1 MNICRIR
8 ETILDEASPAAA
20 LREALDAF
28 CRLCAEVTDIWPD
41 RSFDAW
47 AGDALLESGVA
58 INPQAAAHC
67 VADYQRSVVF
77 IRGVHAAVD
86 ALSLRFPDTPLR
98 VLYAGCGPYATLL
111 LPLLGNYSPGS
122 LTVHLLDYHQRSL
135 DSVRLLLD
143 YFGLSG
149 HEIQTVRADACLY
162 KHPDPLHLVI
172 AEVMQKSL
180 EQEPQFAV
188 TANLAPQ
195 LCSGG
200 VFIPQRIDVSLCLAD
215 LQQEEMLLRQATRQG
230 GTGLAENPGRHI
242 VNKVLSLSPECA
254 NEQLQQAQV
263 RAGGSKPEL
272 EPVTVAMPPLPDD
285 AQLDAALFT
294 QICVFEGYELQP
306 YDSQITLPLKCHEL
320 SPVVSGALYRVSY
333 QLGSYPTF
341 SFEYQGK
348 AS

>member
-1 MNICRIR
+1 
-8 ETILDEASPAAA
+8 
-20 LREALDAF
+20 
-28 CRLCAEVTDIWPD
+28 
-41 RSFDAW
+41 
-47 AGDALLESGVA
+47 
-58 INPQAAAHC
+58 
-67 VADYQRSVVF
+67 
-77 IRGVHAAVD
+77 
-86 ALSLRFPDTPLR
+86 
-98 VLYAGCGPYATLL
+98 
-111 LPLLGNYSPGS
+111 
-122 LTVHLLDYHQRSL
+122 
-135 DSVRLLLD
+135 LLLD

-341 SFEYQGK
+341 SFEYKGK